1 MASSSKMFSPPV
13 LALLTGALM
22 WGVIWYPMRL
32 LEQAGIDGLWLTLL
46 IYLAAL
52 IASLPYTYR
61 YFKAVLDSP
70 AILIPL
76 AIAAGWTNVA
86 FVLAILD
93 GNIMRVLLLFYLSP
107 LWAVLLGYAILAE
120 RPSVLAWTMLL
131 VAMVGA
137 LFMLW
142 NPESGV
148 LWPHSMADWLAIT
161 SGMAFAISNV
171 LIRKGQQL
179 SLAAKVGVSWVG
191 VIGLALL
198 LIIYTGESMPVFSYR
213 VLLGGIA
220 LGVGGILVMTALVQ
234 YGVSHMPVHRS
245 AVILLFELVAGAI
258 SQYLLTA
265 ETLSVL
271 EWSGGILIAAAAC
284 MSARS

>member
-13 LALLTGALM
+13 LALLAGALM

-52 IASLPYTYR
+52 IASFPYTYR
-61 YFKAVLDSP
+61 YFKEVFDSP
-70 AILIPL
+70 AVLIPL

-120 RPSVLAWTMLL
+120 RPSALAWTMLL

-137 LFMLW
+137 LLMLW

-148 LWPHSMADWLAIT
+148 LWPHSTADWLAIT

-171 LIRKGQQL
+171 LIRKGQRL
-179 SLAAKVGVSWVG
+179 SLAAKVGVSWAG

-198 LIIYTGESMPVFSYR
+198 LIIYTGESMPVFSYQI
-213 VLLGGIA
+213 LLGGIA
-220 LGVGGILVMTALVQ
+220 LGVGGIVVMTALVQ

-258 SQYLLTA
+258 SQHWLTT
-265 ETLSVL
+265 ETLSAL

-284 MSARS
+284 ISARS